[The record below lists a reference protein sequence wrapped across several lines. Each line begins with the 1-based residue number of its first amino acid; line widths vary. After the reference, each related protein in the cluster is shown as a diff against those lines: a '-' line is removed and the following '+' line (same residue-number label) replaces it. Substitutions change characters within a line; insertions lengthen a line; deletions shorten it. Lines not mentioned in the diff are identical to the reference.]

1 MPHISFSELKAW
13 DQCSYYH
20 KLTYLD
26 KIRLFSGN
34 EYTAFGKAI
43 HEVYEHSANCLKED
57 RETGDL
63 VQRFKQAFLDEL
75 LTLKEKGQELKKSL
89 ITDLKVQGEVLASLS
104 LNALKE
110 YFGEFEIIKAEE
122 SIFEDIIEY
131 GDNEY
136 KFKGYID
143 LVVRTSDGKV
153 HIIDW
158 KTCSWGWDAR
168 KRSDPMIT
176 YQLTFYKKYYA
187 QKYNIDPKNIETH
200 FALVKRTAKKD
211 FIELFR
217 VTSGPKKTKNALNL
231 LKKALYN
238 IDSKL
243 FVKNKLS
250 CSRCEFFNTQYC
262 K

>member
-13 DQCSYYH
+13 DQCAHYH

-26 KIRLFSGN
+26 KVRLFKGN

-43 HEVYEHSANCLKED
+43 HEVYEHNVNCLNEGTD
-57 RETGDL
+57 PGDL
-63 VQRFKQAFLDEL
+63 INRFKECFLNEL
-75 LTLKEKGQELKKSL
+75 LTLKADGQELNKKL
-89 ITDLKVQGEVLASLS
+89 IGDLKNQGQSLANLAIP
-104 LNALKE
+104 ALKD

-131 GDNEY
+131 EDNQY
-136 KFKGYID
+136 QFKGFID
-143 LVVRTSDGKV
+143 LVLKTPDGKYHV
-153 HIIDW
+153 IDW

-187 QKYNIDPKNIETH
+187 QKHNIDPKNIETH

-211 FIELFR
+211 FVELFR

-231 LKKALYN
+231 LQKALYN

-243 FVKNKLS
+243 FVKNRLS
-250 CSRCEFFNTQYC
+250 CSRCEFLNTEHC

>member
-13 DQCSYYH
+13 DQCAYYH

-26 KIRLFSGN
+26 KIKLFNGN

-43 HEVYEHSANCLKED
+43 HEVYEHTANCLKNNE
-57 RETGDL
+57 ETKDL
-63 VQRFKQAFLDEL
+63 HIRFKENFLSEL
-75 LTLKEKGQELKKSL
+75 LKLKEKGTELKKDL
-89 ITDLKVQGEVLASLS
+89 VNDLKVQGEILADLS
-104 LNALKE
+104 LDALKE
-110 YFGEFEIIKAEE
+110 YFGEFEIVRAEE
-122 SIFEDIIEY
+122 DLFEDIKEY
-131 GDNEY
+131 EDNPY
-136 KFKGYID
+136 QFKGFID
-143 LVVRTSDGKV
+143 LVVKTPDGKI

-187 QKYNIDPKNIETH
+187 QKYNIEPKKIETH

-231 LKKALYN
+231 LQKALYN

-243 FVKNKLS
+243 FVKNRLS
-250 CSRCEFFNTQYC
+250 CSRCEFFNTKHC

>member
-1 MPHISFSELKAW
+1 MSHISFSELKAW

-43 HEVYEHSANCLKED
+43 HEVYEHSANCLKEGK
-57 RETGDL
+57 ESGDL
-63 VQRFKQAFLDEL
+63 IKRFKQEFLNEL
-75 LTLKEKGQELKKSL
+75 LDLKEKGQDLKKDLVGS
-89 ITDLKVQGEVLASLS
+89 LKVQGEVLASLS
-104 LNALKE
+104 VDALNE
-110 YFGEFEIIKAEE
+110 YFGNFEIVKAEE
-122 SIFEDIIEY
+122 SIYENVIEY
-131 GDNEY
+131 EGNEY
-136 KFKGYID
+136 KFKGFID
-143 LVVRTSDGKV
+143 LIVKTPDGKI

-168 KRSDPMIT
+168 KRADPMIT